1 MVLPLPGVTTQQAE
15 QCGTAP
21 MNPCRRAIPASQG
34 DFLDRD
40 VHEKISKDPDE
51 APCPWVRAKRRCSL
65 IPPMMALPLLSSS
78 TAEDLLLP
86 TELHRGDAPRAR
98 GWMAAQHRLV
108 WSLLRKCAAMT
119 PCLDPLPV
127 R

>member
-51 APCPWVRAKRRCSL
+51 APCPWVRAQMAVLHDSTHDGAT
-65 IPPMMALPLLSSS
+65 PPL
-78 TAEDLLLP
+78 
-86 TELHRGDAPRAR
+86 
-98 GWMAAQHRLV
+98 
-108 WSLLRKCAAMT
+108 
-119 PCLDPLPV
+119 
-127 R
+127 